1 MPLQKKHTNFHNSL
15 FLSLIIS
22 VNCCMEIKWKFHV
35 KNQII
40 FDQIVFSTAAYEY
53 IDTYSFASIL
63 LSFFMTPPSSCSVRR
78 LSFS

>member
-22 VNCCMEIKWKFHV
+22 YCCMEIKWKFHV

>member
-1 MPLQKKHTNFHNSL
+1 
-15 FLSLIIS
+15 
-22 VNCCMEIKWKFHV
+22 MEIKWKFQKTKKKKKKKLKKL

-63 LSFFMTPPSSCSVRR
+63 LSFFMTPTSSCSVRR